1 MSNEI
6 LKSEFLVELS
16 EQEQELVAGGFG
28 PFKKPVP
35 FGPPPVGPR
44 PFGPPPFGPN
54 KGFGGKVPFGPGS
67 QEGFGDKGF
76 DGSLFDG
83 GDE

>member
-1 MSNEI
+1 MSHEI

-28 PFKKPVP
+28 PSKKPVP
-35 FGPPPVGPR
+35 FGPPP
-44 PFGPPPFGPN
+44 FGPK

-67 QEGFGDKGF
+67 QEGFADKGF
-76 DGSLFDG
+76 DGSPFDG